1 MKMSECNE
9 LKQNIR
15 KALLHYILKL
25 HNKAGTL
32 IEVWM
37 PPTQA
42 GQLRQA
48 HMIKKEGK
56 EQGKQR

>member
-56 EQGKQR
+56 E